1 MKLLVALKDHQ
12 MIGFKN
18 VQNVIYGNEEITY
31 MQDSKI
37 YTIKN
42 VATFSIDEED

>member
-12 MIGFKN
+12 MIEFKH
-18 VQNVIYGNEEITY
+18 VQNVIYGSEEITY